1 MPINSRDDDLQD
13 NDPTDELPILVET
26 AVLDPAL
33 VAEAIR
39 PAFAMHDDTGAQTA
53 RYPALAPQEY
63 DRLDEELKSR
73 NEKVEALE
81 AEIRRLSARWLDLE
95 RQLAEKDGVIERLT
109 ASLAT
114 SKQALEDRAAAEQ
127 RLATEIADRESQ
139 FTQLLDELDKHRLDK
154 AAREA
159 ELEEHR
165 QRLASL
171 EADLATTRKQL
182 DEEIAKPR
190 PPTDEERLHA
200 LQEEIAA
207 LTAYIANRR
216 SRWDELESQVR
227 SSAARIG
234 ELERELEHRSTR
246 QRAAEQLAQNEVAR
260 AESLRRQ
267 LVETSLAVEERD
279 RQIAVLR
286 AAPPAPKADLDQL
299 NTALAEATEL
309 NVRLQA
315 ELEAAVS
322 RRASATAQPSP
333 ETAVSPASFEVF
345 GQLEAELEHKRTQ
358 IGQLTEVLRSKE
370 RQLERIPDLEQVHR
384 QLAEARAE
392 LEQSRAEVARL
403 ERSLSEKDRAL
414 DARNERLATLQQE
427 LDRKLEALQRLNAM
441 EVSIQSVDSKGG
453 GRLTPADTPP
463 EQTNNTPALV
473 CLTSDAPR
481 QYLLSKATMTIGR
494 SSNCD
499 IQVFTHFVS
508 REHARLIV
516 DRSRVVIEDLGSTN
530 GVFVN
535 SVRVDRQELRHSDL
549 VTVGETQFRFLESA
563 AH

>member
-26 AVLDPAL
+26 AVLDPAV

-63 DRLDEELKSR
+63 DRFDEELKSR

-182 DEEIAKPR
+182 DEEIAKQR

-279 RQIAVLR
+279 RQIAVQR
-286 AAPPAPKADLDQL
+286 AAPPAPRADLDQL
-299 NTALAEATEL
+299 STALAEATEL

-322 RRASATAQPSP
+322 RRAVATAQPSP
-333 ETAVSPASFEVF
+333 ETAASPASFEVF
-345 GQLEAELEHKRTQ
+345 GQLEAELE
-358 IGQLTEVLRSKE
+358 
-370 RQLERIPDLEQVHR
+370 
-384 QLAEARAE
+384 
-392 LEQSRAEVARL
+392 QSRVEVARL

-535 SVRVDRQELRHSDL
+535 SVRVDRQELQHSDL